1 MGADF
6 SHQFWDET
14 PDAIIAVSP
23 DGKVLDWNRA
33 AQDIFGHS
41 REEVIGRTLLELI
54 VPAERAHEE
63 QALLGDAAENELA
76 VYESVR
82 RRKDGSLVYVSVS
95 TKAVRDAAGRLEYLL
110 STKKDTTHLQVQR
123 QAKLMEGKYR
133 DLLESTPDA
142 ILMVNITG
150 RIVLVNSQA
159 EKMFGYPRGELAS
172 SPIEMLLPERFRSAH
187 LGHRANFFR
196 QPRTRSMGAGF
207 ELYGLRKS
215 GEEFP
220 VEISLSPLET
230 EEGTLVMSAVR
241 DATER
246 KKADLKFRGLLES
259 APDAMIIVDRNG
271 EIVLVNS
278 QAVNLF
284 GWKRDELLGK
294 KIETLVPERFR
305 RNHPGHRSNFFTSP
319 KVRSMGAGFDLYGLR
334 KDGTEFPV
342 EISLSPLETEEGLF
356 VSSAIRD
363 ITDRKKAEQKFRD
376 LLESAPDAMVIVNR
390 KGEVV
395 LVNSQA
401 VLLFGWKPEELLG
414 KKIDVLVPERFRGNH
429 PAHRT
434 NFFANPK
441 VRAMGAGVD
450 LYGLR
455 KDGVE
460 FPVEISLSPLET
472 EEGLFVS
479 SAIRDVTQRKRFE
492 QTLQEANRLKSEF
505 LANMSHELRTPLNG
519 VIGFSEVLIDEKAGS
534 LNPRQ
539 KEYLNDILSSGRHLL
554 QLINDVLDL
563 SKVEA
568 GKMELFPEA
577 FSLPKAVAEVCSV
590 LTPTAKKKNIPIR
603 TQIAPAAEQVVL
615 DQQKFKQVLYN
626 LLSNAVKF
634 TDDGG
639 QVEIVANSQDTGRLR
654 LEVRD
659 SGVGIRAEDFSKLFV
674 EFQQLD
680 AGMARRHQ
688 GTGLGLAL
696 TKKIVELQKGTITV
710 ESEPGKGSIF
720 TVILPSAADR
730 SSSILSEGQLV

>member
-1 MGADF
+1 MGGDF
-6 SHQFWDET
+6 PHQFWEET
-14 PDAIIAVSP
+14 PDAMIAVSP
-23 DGKVLDWNRA
+23 DGRVLDWSRA
-33 AQDIFGHS
+33 GETIFGYT
-41 REEVIGRTLLELI
+41 REEALGRALLDLI
-54 VPAERAHEE
+54 IPAERAHEE
-63 QALLGDAAENELA
+63 QALLGDAAENGLA

-95 TKAVRDAAGRLEYLL
+95 TKAVRDATGKLRYLL

-123 QAKLMEGKYR
+123 QTKLIEAKYR

-159 EKMFGYPRGELAS
+159 EKMFGYDRSELAG
-172 SPIEMLLPERFRSAH
+172 SPIEMLLPDRFRAAH

-207 ELYGLRKS
+207 ELFGLRRG

-246 KKADLKFRGLLES
+246 KKADQKFRGLLES

-278 QAVNLF
+278 QAVSLF
-284 GWKRDELLGK
+284 GWRREEMLGK
-294 KIETLVPERFR
+294 RIETLVPERFR
-305 RNHPGHRSNFFTSP
+305 SNHPTHRLNFFAAP

-363 ITDRKKAEQKFRD
+363 LTDRKKAEQKFRD
-376 LLESAPDAMVIVNR
+376 LLESAPDAMVIVNNT
-390 KGEVV
+390 GDVV

-401 VLLFGWKPEELLG
+401 VSLFGWKPEELLG
-414 KKIDVLVPERFRGNH
+414 KRIDVLVPERFRANH
-429 PAHRT
+429 PSHRT
-434 NFFANPK
+434 SFFASPK
-441 VRAMGAGVD
+441 VRSMGAGLD

-455 KDGVE
+455 KDGTE

-472 EEGLFVS
+472 EDGLFVS

-492 QTLQEANRLKSEF
+492 QTLQEASRLKSEF

-519 VIGFSEVLIDEKAGS
+519 IIGFSEVLIDEKAGAV
-534 LNPRQ
+534 NPRQ
-539 KEYLNDILSSGRHLL
+539 KEYLNDILNSGRHLL

-568 GKMELFPEA
+568 GKMELFPET
-577 FSLPKAVAEVCSV
+577 FSLPAAVAEVCSV
-590 LTPTAKKKNIPIR
+590 LTSLAKQKNIPIR
-603 TQIAPAAEQVVL
+603 SQLAPTAAQITL

-639 QVEIVANSQDTGRLR
+639 HVEIVASMQEADRLR
-654 LEVRD
+654 LEVHD
-659 SGVGIRAEDFSKLFV
+659 SGVGIKAEDFSKLFV

-680 AGMARRHQ
+680 TGVARRHQ

-696 TKKIVELQKGTITV
+696 TKKLVELQGGAITV

-720 TVILPSAADR
+720 TVTLPFAAQTASVKPKQR
-730 SSSILSEGQLV
+730 QLA